1 MPAEYVIDE
10 QLGVVFSRAWSVL
23 TDTDLLEH
31 QRRLRQDPKFKPSL
45 SQIFDFQE
53 VTAVEITAAGVQTLA
68 DRTIFGAGARR
79 AFIVHPG
86 AMVMFGVMRM
96 FQTLLSD
103 HPDELRVQFDHINKA
118 RQWIGIPE
126 ADGAPDG
133 GAGER

>member
-1 MPAEYVIDE
+1 MPAEYLIDE
-10 QLGVVFSRAWSVL
+10 TLGVVFSRSWGIL
-23 TDTDLLEH
+23 TNIDLLEH
-31 QRRLRQDPKFKPSL
+31 QRRLGQDPQFKPGL
-45 SQIFDFQE
+45 SQLFDFREVTDVE
-53 VTAVEITAAGVQTLA
+53 VTAAGIQILA

-86 AMVMFGVMRM
+86 AMAMFGVMRM
-96 FQTLLSD
+96 FQTLISD